1 MCLPVFIPLGMA
13 MGASAATAATAG
25 TMMAMSIAG
34 TAMSAY
40 GSLKQGQYQSKMA
53 KRNAQTQEVMAK
65 DAVERGNIAENA
77 FRMKVAGIKG
87 EQRANLAASNVN
99 LQAGSPLTILEDTA
113 QMGELD
119 ALSIRANAER
129 EAYGH
134 RVGASN
140 ALARGELASSGAA
153 YNAMSSVLSGA
164 GSVSRD
170 WYLMNSGADPWESNP
185 GQRQPDMP
193 RQPAGSLA

>member
-1 MCLPVFIPLGMA
+1 
-13 MGASAATAATAG
+13 
-25 TMMAMSIAG
+25 MMATSIAG
-34 TAMSAY
+34 TAMSAF
-40 GSLKQGQYQSKMA
+40 GSLQQGKSQSKMA

-87 EQRANLAASNVN
+87 EQRANLSASNVN

-140 ALARGELASSGAA
+140 ALARGELASSGGT
-153 YNAMSSVLSGA
+153 YNAASSVLSGA

-170 WYLMNSGADPWESNP
+170 WYLMNSGSDPWSSADQFAPPTNAT
-185 GQRQPDMP
+185 G
-193 RQPAGSLA
+193 